1 MPYIAFGKVFGQL
14 KHRHWGYNRI
24 STRIMKVNNK
34 IIFSYV
40 SLPVDVVLLIALA
53 LYSEVLLV
61 YRGCV
66 VLGTQ

>member
-1 MPYIAFGKVFGQL
+1 M
-14 KHRHWGYNRI
+14 
-24 STRIMKVNNK
+24 
-34 IIFSYV
+34 YV
-40 SLPVDVVLLIALA
+40 SLSVDVVLLIVLALYCEVLLVYRGCVVLVSLSVDVVLLIALA